1 MLVYQRVSSI
11 ETYVH
16 PPSATS
22 GYAAI
27 GEDLVAGVDAAERRK
42 VFSRVGAGGLDVIA
56 IFRKGNQWGTKKSFQ
71 DITISLCFLSFFK
84 YMGESGNPWGSKRT
98 SMGKSLGN
106 QWMYIRLFLS
116 TGSWCG
122 PFWDIPYLWN
132 MWLIRCEC
140 VYNTYMWKYYSSIN
154 FCDIIC
160 IYCRKWVELTTLKQ
174 IWDSCTATSL
184 V

>member
-1 MLVYQRVSSI
+1 MSI
-11 ETYVH
+11 RRALRQAT
-16 PPSATS
+16 PPSARTWWRAS
-22 GYAAI
+22 MPRSDGKSSAASVP
-27 GEDLVAGVDAAERRK
+27 GDW
-42 VFSRVGAGGLDVIA
+42 DVIA

-132 MWLIRCEC
+132 MWLIRCEW

>member
-16 PPSATS
+16 PPSAAS

-42 VFSRVGAGGLDVIA
+42 VFSRVGAAGLGCHRNFQERKSMGNNKKVFRTSQFPYVFFLFLIYGGI
-56 IFRKGNQWGTKKSFQ
+56 RKS
-71 DITISLCFLSFFK
+71 
-84 YMGESGNPWGSKRT
+84 MGSKRT
-98 SMGKSLGN
+98 SMGKSWGN

-116 TGSWCG
+116 TGSWCR

-132 MWLIRCEC
+132 MWLIRCEW

-160 IYCRKWVELTTLKQ
+160 IYCRKWV
-174 IWDSCTATSL
+174 
-184 V
+184 